1 MNKTPLITILLLSL
15 SAAHAA
21 PKPHP
26 APGKTVSRDTKNA
39 KLVAYDA
46 KDRRYYSVA
55 WAKAN
60 GMHDKGGDPL
70 TIVPFSS
77 LPKDAK
83 ESKAMLGAKI

>member
-55 WAKAN
+55 
-60 GMHDKGGDPL
+60 
-70 TIVPFSS
+70 
-77 LPKDAK
+77 
-83 ESKAMLGAKI
+83 